1 MPKLLANLPLR
12 ALKQFL
18 RDLFFVILSI
28 AFAVV
33 LVKTP
38 ILETVLRQGASSHEL
53 GSFISGIFFTS
64 VFTTVP
70 ATVALAEIAKA
81 NSLWLTALFGA
92 LGALLGDLFIF
103 RFVRDN
109 VASDFE
115 FLFNE
120 IKKERRWLK
129 LHHRWSELHALRW
142 FVPLLGAI
150 CIASPL
156 PDEIGLTILGLSKM
170 KTRVMV
176 PLTFI
181 LNFFGILVVGL
192 VAKAW
197 F

>member
-1 MPKLLANLPLR
+1 MSKLLANLPLR
-12 ALKQFL
+12 TLKQFL
-18 RDLFFVILSI
+18 RDLFFVILSVV
-28 AFAVV
+28 FAVV
-33 LVKTP
+33 LIKTP
-38 ILETVLRQGASSHEL
+38 MLETILHQNLGSHEL

-64 VFTTVP
+64 VFTTAP
-70 ATVALAEIAKA
+70 ATVALAEIAKS
-81 NSLWLTALFGA
+81 NSILLTALFGA

-109 VASDFE
+109 VAQDFE
-115 FLFNE
+115 FLFKE

-129 LHHRWSELHALRW
+129 LHHRWGELHAFKWL
-142 FVPLLGAI
+142 VPLLGAI

-170 KTRVMV
+170 KTWVMAL
-176 PLTFI
+176 LTFV
-181 LNFFGILVVGL
+181 LNFFGILLIGL